1 MSPATRP
8 SMALPLI
15 VLSTGIA
22 VSLSGCIMPP
32 ALPTA
37 PPQAPSAS
45 PQPTATTDPVETTS
59 APTPPPSA
67 DGALP
72 ELVAIGTELPPG
84 TVGGWETSIITNDAF
99 ELQPDSD
106 FPVGPTIS
114 VVETATG
121 CSFWAY
127 QGAQDSDSTDEGE
140 NSEVTLG
147 ILSNSSPDEWE
158 ADIFTLDASS
168 QGSSVE
174 MLSIFDEPE
183 DGSVQAWY
191 ARNFQ
196 SGSMTSSIRAECPAG
211 AGDIEY
217 VDAVVGEHF
226 QINFLVP

>member
-1 MSPATRP
+1 MSPVTRR
-8 SMALPLI
+8 SKALPLI
-15 VLSTGIA
+15 VLATGIV

-37 PPQAPSAS
+37 PPQVPSAS
-45 PQPTATTDPVETTS
+45 PQPTATADPVETTT

-84 TVGGWETSIITNDAF
+84 TVGGWETSIITDDAF
-99 ELQPDSD
+99 ELQPETD
-106 FPVGPTIS
+106 FPIGPTIS

-121 CSFWAY
+121 CSVWAY
-127 QGAQDSDSTDEGE
+127 QGAQDSESTDEGE

-147 ILSNSSPDEWE
+147 ILSDSSPDEWE

-174 MLSIFDEPE
+174 MLSIFEEAE

-211 AGDIEY
+211 AGGLEH

>member
-1 MSPATRP
+1 MSPVTRP
-8 SMALPLI
+8 SKALPLV
-15 VLSTGIA
+15 VLATGIA

-32 ALPTA
+32 SLPTA
-37 PPQAPSAS
+37 PPQAPTAS
-45 PQPTATTDPVETTS
+45 PQPTAIADPIETTT
-59 APTPPPSA
+59 APTPPSA
-67 DGALP
+67 DGELP

-84 TVGGWETSIITNDAF
+84 MVGGWETSILTDDAF
-99 ELQPDSD
+99 TIEADST
-106 FPVGPTIS
+106 FPEGPMIS

-127 QGAQDSDSTDEGE
+127 QGDQDSDSTDEGE
-140 NSEVTLG
+140 SSEVTLG
-147 ILSNSSPDEWE
+147 ILSGSSPDDWE

-174 MLSIFDEPE
+174 MLSIFEEPE

-196 SGSMTSSIRAECPAG
+196 SGEMTSSIRAECPAG
-211 AGDIEY
+211 TGDLEH